1 MKITK
6 ASDYA
11 IRLLTHL
18 AAGEK
23 EGTSEEF
30 ARELDIP
37 FNHLAKLVQNL
48 SRRGFL
54 ITRKGRGGG
63 LKLAADPQ
71 SINVGAVIEAVEGP
85 ILISECIFKREHCRF
100 SRECKVRKCLAR
112 VRYKIQEILS
122 TTSILDLTP
131 TE

>member
-18 AAGEK
+18 AGGEG
-23 EGTSEEF
+23 EGTSEEL
-30 ARELDIP
+30 ARRLDIP

-63 LKLAADPQ
+63 LKLAVDPKK
-71 SINVGAVIEAVEGP
+71 INLAEVIEAIEGP
-85 ILISECIFKREHCRF
+85 IIINECILNRERCRF
-100 SRECKVRKCLAR
+100 SKECKVRKCLAR

-122 TTSILDLTP
+122 TTSILDLASSN
-131 TE
+131 

>member
-6 ASDYA
+6 ASDFA

-23 EGTSEEF
+23 EGTSQEL
-30 ARELDIP
+30 ARKLDIP

-54 ITRKGRGGG
+54 ITRRGKGGG
-63 LKLAADPQ
+63 LKLAVDPKK
-71 SINVGAVIEAVEGP
+71 INLTEVIEAVEGP
-85 ILISECIFKREHCRF
+85 IVINECIFNRERCRF
-100 SRECKVRKCLAR
+100 SKECKVRKCLSR
-112 VRYKIQEILS
+112 VRYKIHEILS
-122 TTSILDLTP
+122 ATSILDLAP
-131 TE
+131 E